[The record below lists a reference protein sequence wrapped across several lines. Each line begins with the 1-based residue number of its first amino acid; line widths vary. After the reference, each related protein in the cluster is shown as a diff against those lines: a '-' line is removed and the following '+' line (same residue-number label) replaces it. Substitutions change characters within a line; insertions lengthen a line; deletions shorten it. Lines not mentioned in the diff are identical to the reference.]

1 VCSRTLP
8 DVRLVCCPQL
18 AHLGFFADSVLG
30 PGTGALRAALVVTG
44 AYRLGHMTV
53 EALADSRVPRATL
66 SAVAAEA
73 GVSISTV
80 SKVLNGRP
88 GVLRSTRARVEK
100 LLQDQ
105 GYNRRG
111 EAKAAPLIEL
121 VFSLLTSEWAIEII
135 RGVEGVARENG
146 MSIVLTQ
153 TGDRHS
159 PGLEWIAGVL
169 QRRPLGVILI
179 FSDLSDDNKSQL
191 RIRNIPFV
199 VIDPAGNPGTDVP
212 SVGSANWA
220 GGVLATRHLIELGH
234 DTIAMISGPND
245 MMCSR
250 ARVSGYRSAL
260 EEAGIRVREDLI
272 LSGEFRRED
281 GIRLGRDLLSR
292 RDRPTAIFAGNDM
305 QALGVYEVAREME
318 IDIPRELSVVGYDDL
333 KIAQWVGPPLTTVR
347 QPLTEMAEQATR
359 LVIRLR
365 QHAQGETMRV
375 ELGTDL
381 VVRGSTAKP
390 FPAT

>member
-18 AHLGFFADSVLG
+18 AHLGFFADLVLG
-30 PGTGALRAALVVTG
+30 PGTGALRAALVVTA

-88 GVLRSTRARVEK
+88 DVLQSTRARVEK